1 MKIGTM
7 CSGIGGVD
15 VGAEMAGIKSAWRI
29 EIDPRRAAIADRNLR
44 GKTIVADITK
54 IFRYFKRLSKV
65 DIFHLSPPCPSFSSA
80 KAKKDRGETKKDL
93 AIAHAAARAIK
104 DVDAPIV
111 TFENVYGYRKSQS
124 WQIIE
129 SMLVEYGYFYTVDHV
144 NAADYGVP
152 QTRMRM
158 IVRAMKGSLIPPL
171 PTPEPWIGWYESIE
185 DLIPDLPESQFANW
199 QMNILPDEIKT
210 ILMGNDRKGDNRDVI
225 NHRCASKPSITV
237 TEQSGP
243 KIRAFIMDGRDARN
257 TRPFRMGSDPSFTII
272 ESSHKGM
279 NRAWIESGKVVRM
292 TPRCLARFQSFPDS
306 FQIDGTLGIGNAVP
320 PLMYKKI
327 IEGLI
332 Q

>member
-15 VGAEMAGIKSAWRI
+15 VGAEMAGIQSAWRI
-29 EIDPRRAAIADRNLR
+29 EIDPRRAAIADRNLW

-65 DIFHLSPPCPSFSSA
+65 DIFHLSPPCPSFSNA
-80 KAKKDRGETKKDL
+80 KAKKDRGETEKDL
-93 AIAHAAARAIK
+93 AIACAAARAIK
-104 DVDAPIV
+104 DIDAPIV
-111 TFENVYGYRKSQS
+111 TLENVYGYRKSQS
-124 WQIIE
+124 WRIIE
-129 SMLVEYGYFYTVDHV
+129 SMLVECGYFYTVDHV

-158 IVRAMKGSLIPPL
+158 VVRAMKGSLIPPL
-171 PTPEPWIGWYESIE
+171 PAPEPWIGWYESIE

-199 QMNILPDEIKT
+199 QMNILPDDIKT
-210 ILMGNDRKGDNRDVI
+210 ILIGNDRNGDNRDVI
-225 NHRCASKPSITV
+225 NHRCAERPVITV
-237 TEQSGP
+237 TEQSGS
-243 KIRAFIMDGRDARN
+243 KIKGFIVTGQNAYSAI
-257 TRPFRMGSDPSFTII
+257 PFRKSADPSFTVI
-272 ESSHKGM
+272 ESQKAAH
-279 NRAWIESGKVVRM
+279 RAWLDSGRVVKM

-306 FQIDGTLGIGNAVP
+306 FEIDGTLGIGNAVP

-332 Q
+332 R